1 MVYAPRR
8 ISGGE
13 AEANG
18 AALEV
23 GTERRE
29 HAADGGDVRGGG
41 GGEVLGVVEVDE
53 VQAAD

>member
-1 MVYAPRR
+1 MYAPRR